1 MGRSRVTVRDRGFWA
16 ADAALEVWLH
26 LLAVEVR
33 RLPGAPQWLRRA
45 GGHWDEQAHGGFV
58 GCVSPALDEHVGD
71 DADRAALLL
80 RVGRG
85 ARDALAARGPV
96 LTADALNDLGVGTAG
111 DVFLRDVDAGPFL
124 AVADAFLDL
133 LRGHPQP

>member
-1 MGRSRVTVRDRGFWA
+1 MGSSRVTFRDRGYWA

-26 LLAVEVR
+26 LLAGEVR
-33 RLPGAPQWLRRA
+33 RLPVAPEWLRRA
-45 GGHWDEQAHGGFV
+45 AEHWDGQAHGGFV
-58 GCVSPALDEHVGD
+58 GCVSPALDEHVGG
-71 DADRAALLL
+71 DAVRATLLL
-80 RVGRG
+80 RVGHG

-96 LTADALNDLGVGTAG
+96 LTAAALNDLGVGSAG

-133 LRGHPQP
+133 LRGHPSP